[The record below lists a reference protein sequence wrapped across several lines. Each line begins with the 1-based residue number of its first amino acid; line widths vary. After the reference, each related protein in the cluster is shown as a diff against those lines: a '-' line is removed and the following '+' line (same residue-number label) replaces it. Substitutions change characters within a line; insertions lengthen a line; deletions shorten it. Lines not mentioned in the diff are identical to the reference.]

1 MKISTFLM
9 GVCFMGLAS
18 SVNISTSHAV
28 DAAKSASVL
37 ANTVKS
43 MEGTPVELSKY
54 EGKVLLVVNVA
65 SKCGYT
71 SQYSGMQEVYA
82 KYKEKGFEVL
92 GFPCNQFGGQEP
104 GSNKEI
110 QEFCSSKYKV
120 TFDMFDK
127 IDVNGANANPFYKQL
142 TAAETK
148 PKGAGKVA
156 WNFEKFLINKK
167 GEVVARFPSSAA
179 PEGKEVTA
187 AIEKALAE

>member
-1 MKISTFLM
+1 MKFKSFLM
-9 GVCFMGLAS
+9 GVCLVSLS
-18 SVNISTSHAV
+18 SITPSATQAV
-28 DAAKSASVL
+28 EAAKPASVL

-43 MEGTPVELSKY
+43 MEGSPVELSKY
-54 EGKVLLVVNVA
+54 DGKVLLVVNVA

-71 SQYSGMQEVYA
+71 PQYSGMQEVYA

-110 QEFCSSKYKV
+110 QEYCSSKYKV

-127 IDVNGANANPFYKQL
+127 IDVNGANASPFYKQL
-142 TAAETK
+142 TAVDAK
-148 PKGAGKVA
+148 PKGAGNVK

>member
-1 MKISTFLM
+1 MKFKSFLM
-9 GVCFMGLAS
+9 GVCLVSLS
-18 SVNISTSHAV
+18 SLPPSTSQAV
-28 DAAKSASVL
+28 EAAKSASVL

-43 MEGTPVELSKY
+43 MEGAPVEMSKY
-54 EGKVLLVVNVA
+54 DGKVLLVVNVA

-104 GSNKEI
+104 GSNKDI

-127 IDVNGANANPFYKQL
+127 IDVNGANASPFYKQL
-142 TAAETK
+142 TAVETK
-148 PKGAGKVA
+148 PKGAGKVG

>member
-1 MKISTFLM
+1 MKFNAWLL
-9 GVCFMGLAS
+9 GVCLMSVS
-18 SVNISTSHAV
+18 SSATPAV
-28 DAAKSASVL
+28 SVAADAATAGGVL

-43 MEGTPVELSKY
+43 MEGTPVEMAKY

-71 SQYSGMQEVYA
+71 KQYSGMQEIYS
-82 KYKEKGFEVL
+82 KYKEKGLEVL

-104 GSNKEI
+104 GSNKDI
-110 QEFCSSKYKV
+110 QEFCSSNYKV
-120 TFDMFDK
+120 SFDMFDK
-127 IDVNGANANPFYKQL
+127 IDVNGNNASPFYKAL
-142 TAAETK
+142 TAVDAK

-156 WNFEKFLINKK
+156 WNFEKFVINKK

-179 PEGKEVTA
+179 PDGNEVIA

>member
-1 MKISTFLM
+1 MKIKSFLI
-9 GVCFMGLAS
+9 GVCIMGLAS
-18 SVNISTSHAV
+18 SSSPSPVHAV
-28 DAAKSASVL
+28 EAAKAGSVL
-37 ANTVKS
+37 ATTVKS
-43 MEGTPVELSKY
+43 IEGTPVELSKY
-54 EGKVLLVVNVA
+54 DGKVLLVVNVA

-71 SQYSGMQEVYA
+71 SQYSGMQEVYT
-82 KYKEKGFEVL
+82 KYKDKGFEVL

-104 GSNKEI
+104 GSNKDI

-127 IDVNGANANPFYKQL
+127 VDVNGANASPLYKQL

-167 GEVVARFPSSAA
+167 GEVVARFPSSAD
-179 PEGKEVTA
+179 PDGKEVTA

>member
-1 MKISTFLM
+1 MKFKSFLM
-9 GVCFMGLAS
+9 GVCIVSLSSLPPSAS
-18 SVNISTSHAV
+18 QAV
-28 DAAKSASVL
+28 EAAKPASVL

-43 MEGTPVELSKY
+43 MEGTPVEMSKY
-54 EGKVLLVVNVA
+54 DGKVLLVVNVA

-71 SQYSGMQEVYA
+71 SQYSGMQEVYT

-104 GSNKEI
+104 GSNKDI

-127 IDVNGANANPFYKQL
+127 IDVNGANASPFYKQL

-156 WNFEKFLINKK
+156 WNLEKFLINKK

-179 PEGKEVTA
+179 PEGPEVTA